1 MRTIFLGS
9 TKFSE
14 ELLQVVFNHKN
25 VDLKAVFTIPEEFSI
40 SYSDKVVK
48 NTNFADL
55 SVYAKKWNIS
65 HFEVNSKEGKRLKD
79 YKDFIKKCK
88 PDVILVLGWY
98 YMVPKEIREIATY
111 GAWGIHASLLPEY
124 AGGAPLVWAM
134 INGENKTGVTLF
146 QLSNGVDDGDIIDQ
160 RPFSISMNETI
171 KEVYKK
177 ATIESK
183 KILIKAF
190 DAPEKIEFTPQ
201 DKSKIQVYPQ
211 RKPEDGEINLS
222 WSSERIYNFIRAQC
236 SPYPGA
242 FIKTKNGK
250 KLIIEKVRIE

>member
-1 MRTIFLGS
+1 MKAIFLGC

-14 ELLQVVFNHKN
+14 ELLQVVYNHKN
-25 VDLKAVFTIPEEFSI
+25 VELKAVFTIPEEFSI
-40 SYSDKVVK
+40 SYSDKQVK

-55 SVYAKKWNIS
+55 SVYAKKWGVS
-65 HFEVNSKEGKRLKD
+65 HFKVDSKEGKRLKD
-79 YKDFIKKCK
+79 YKDFIQECN

-111 GAWGIHASLLPEY
+111 GAWGIHASLLPKY

-134 INGENKTGVTLF
+134 INGESNTGVTLF
-146 QLSNGVDDGDIIDQ
+146 QLSDGVDDGDIIQ
-160 RPFSISMNETI
+160 QSSFTISFDETI
-171 KEVYKK
+171 KEVYEK

-183 KILIKAF
+183 IILRSVF
-190 DAPEKIEFTPQ
+190 DNPEKIEFTPQ

-211 RKPEDGEINLS
+211 RKPEDGEIDLS
-222 WSSERIYNFIRAQC
+222 WSSERIYNFIRAQS